1 MITLEH
7 DDFVTAVSKLWDDC
21 SPLIRG
27 KEKQIELA
35 TTIMEVFDRIGV
47 SSDVFQEV
55 ITNIGSDNNFHTAYE
70 NLYGVDEYGLTEVGI
85 DEDADEEMYGYGEY

>member
-7 DDFVTAVSKLWDDC
+7 EDLVSAVSKLWDDC

-35 TTIMEVFDRIGV
+35 TSIMEVFDRMGAT
-47 SSDVFQEV
+47 SDVFQEV
-55 ITNIGSDNNFHTAYE
+55 ISLMGTDNNFNTAYQ
-70 NLYGVDEYGLTEVGI
+70 NLYGEDEYDLNEIDSYDDDGI
-85 DEDADEEMYGYGEY
+85 YAYGEN

>member
-35 TTIMEVFDRIGV
+35 TSIMEVFDRIGV

-55 ITNIGSDNNFHTAYE
+55 ITNIGSDNNFHTAYQ
-70 NLYGVDEYGLTEVGI
+70 NLYGADEYDLTEVMHE
-85 DEDADEEMYGYGEY
+85 EDDEEMYGYGDN